1 MKNEYEVRGD
11 VTAIIIN
18 SPKYGRFEALI
29 STSKLERAQEFPSSW
44 SVAWNKNTN
53 SFYVKGN
60 TPKEN
65 GKQRYTTVRIHR
77 WITKAPENMEVDHRN
92 HDTLDNTDSNL
103 RVITNSQNMQNRRG
117 ATSISKSG
125 IRGVSWSKYHR
136 MWKATISVSQ
146 ISKHIGYFRDI
157 EEAEGAIIE
166 ARRKYMP
173 YSVEASL

>member
-1 MKNEYEVRGD
+1 MKNEYEIRGD

-60 TPKEN
+60 VPKIQ

-77 WITKAPENMEVDHRN
+77 WITNAPDNMEVDHFD
-92 HDTLDNTDSNL
+92 HDTLNNTDKNL
-103 RVITNSQNMQNRRG
+103 RVITNYQNMQNRRG
-117 ATSISKSG
+117 AASHSKSG
-125 IRGVSWSKYHR
+125 IRGVSWCKHKQR
-136 MWKATISVSQ
+136 WKAVIGLNQ
-146 ISKHIGYFRDI
+146 RIKHIGYFTEI
-157 EEAEGAIIE
+157 AEAEGAIIE
-166 ARRKYMP
+166 ARKKYMP